1 MPQSRIEKHPDS
13 RATSAWTAEREA
25 MACRLYLD
33 EGLTASEVARALG
46 GVSRAAVIGKIN
58 RLGHSKR
65 TARRGGVVAASHLSR
80 PRRRKREWTPR
91 LEPCWPP
98 QPLPPLREAPLQGPP
113 ARLAVL
119 GPCACRWPID
129 DPGPGRMDAALFCA
143 APTMGQTYC
152 PAHSAI
158 ARPVRSSPSGA

>member
-1 MPQSRIEKHPDS
+1 
-13 RATSAWTAEREA
+13 

-33 EGLTASEVARALG
+33 EGLTAAEVARVLG

-65 TARRGGVVAASHLSR
+65 AAQEHATATASPVTR
-80 PRRRKREWTPR
+80 PRRRPREWMPR
-91 LEPCWPP
+91 SAPCWPP

-113 ARLAVL
+113 VRLAAL

-129 DPGPGRMDAALFCA
+129 DPGPGRMHATLFCA
-143 APTMGQTYC
+143 APIEGRSYC
-152 PAHSAI
+152 PAHLALAGPVHSSRSA
-158 ARPVRSSPSGA
+158 A